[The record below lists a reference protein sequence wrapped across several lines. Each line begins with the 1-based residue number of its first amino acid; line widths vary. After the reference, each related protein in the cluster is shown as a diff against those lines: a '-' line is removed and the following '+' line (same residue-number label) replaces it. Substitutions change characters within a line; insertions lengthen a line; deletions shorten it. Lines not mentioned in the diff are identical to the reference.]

1 MKNFIRIAILM
12 LQGALLQA
20 QVPQLINYQA
30 VARNSQNVLLTN
42 QNISVRFSVRE
53 VGSNGTVVYRE
64 THAVT
69 TNAFGL
75 FSCELGG
82 GSPLSGVFSAIDW
95 ASADHFLEI
104 EIDPAGGNTYVSL
117 STSQLKSVPY
127 SLFADRSGTSL
138 HAETADVADSLA
150 GFSPSQIPQV
160 YHWLIH
166 DADSN
171 TFVTAATSQNA
182 NNNTVQVTLNG
193 NLHYTLFPLRMDV
206 FHGGGNTLIGD
217 NAGRLVDHN
226 ISGIFGDQNTFVG
239 AQAGY
244 SGERVNRNTYIGYR
258 AGYLD
263 TSGFANVFLGGLA
276 GAGFRG
282 GSSNVFVGYGTG
294 QNMRGGNNNVLI
306 GNTTTAYNMPTGN
319 YNIIL
324 GSTAAYNAT
333 SHANVILGH
342 NAASKV
348 TGGGN
353 NTLIG
358 YNSNLLDS
366 NFSNSTALGNEAIVQ
381 ASNAMRFGNNS
392 VTRWGFGT
400 DVAANRALQ
409 VGSSSSNGNGAY
421 LTIGGVWTNASDR
434 NLKEDITE
442 VHTASI
448 LEKVMQ
454 LSISRWKYSGTEE
467 YHIGPMAQD
476 FHALFNVGTDN
487 VSISTIDPAGVS
499 LAAIQELV
507 IYIRALEQRI
517 AELENRR

>member
-1 MKNFIRIAILM
+1 MKKFVLVFVLL
-12 LQGALLQA
+12 LQGYLLYAQA
-20 QVPQLINYQA
+20 PQLVNYQA

-53 VGSNGTVVYRE
+53 VSNNGMVVYRE

-104 EIDPAGGNTYVSL
+104 EIDPAGGSNYISL

-127 SLFADRSGTSL
+127 SLFADRSGAAT
-138 HAETADVADSLA
+138 HAVTADVADSLA
-150 GFSPSQIPQV
+150 GFSPSQIPQA

-182 NNNTVQVTLNG
+182 DNNTVQITLDNT
-193 NLHYTLFPLRMDV
+193 LRYTFLPLRMDV

-226 ISGIFGDQNTFVG
+226 LSGIFGDQNTFVG

-244 SGERVNRNTYIGYR
+244 NGASVNRNTYIGYR
-258 AGYLD
+258 AGYSD
-263 TSGFANVFLGGLA
+263 TTGFANVFLGGTA
-276 GAGFRG
+276 GLNFRG

-306 GNTTTAYNMPTGN
+306 GSTTTAYNMFTGN

-333 SHANVILGH
+333 SSDNVIMGH

-348 TGGGN
+348 TAGGG

-358 YNSNLLDS
+358 YNANLLDS
-366 NFSNSTALGNEAIVQ
+366 NFSNSTALGNGAIVQ
-381 ASNAMRFGNNS
+381 ASDAMRFGNNG
-392 VTRWGFGT
+392 VIRWGFGT

-409 VGSSSSNGNGAY
+409 VGSSSVNGNGAY
-421 LTIGGVWTNASDR
+421 LTTGGVWTNASDR
-434 NLKEDITE
+434 NLKEDITD
-442 VHTASI
+442 VHTSSI

-454 LSISRWKYSGTEE
+454 LPISRWKYTGTEE

-487 VSISTIDPAGVS
+487 TSISTIDPAGVS

-507 IYIRALEQRI
+507 IYIRVLEKRI
-517 AELENRR
+517 EELENRR